1 MVSHPHPLSI
11 LPICSHYPSVSTL
24 CCHNPSGLPS
34 FIHQPRLIFFI
45 FSLDLPTPLQSVRG
59 VPCEH
64 WREDHGDESVEL
76 YVSLVTRAPVRLMTL
91 AHGDDAHAARVGG
104 GDAIEPL
111 MTYDFFDFV
120 EGPPP
125 EEAFRQVSLDSPC
138 YPPPDLTTITY
149 PKFRACQSPC
159 ELLLFYHTRAKKKGI
174 SRLVFS
180 GWRLLRR
187 RPFLGKEESWRWR
200 SARGSCRIWAFRSYT
215 SCTRTIMPR
224 EGESAQLRRSTPET
238 TCIMAIVAYH
248 ELFM

>member
-1 MVSHPHPLSI
+1 MCSSHMFSQPSLTFIFSLDPHLRFL
-11 LPICSHYPSVSTL
+11 LPIWCHTPIRCQFFPYALTTPVCPPYAVTTPVGSPHLFINHVS
-24 CCHNPSGLPS
+24 
-34 FIHQPRLIFFI
+34 FFLS

-104 GDAIEPL
+104 GDAIWPL

-125 EEAFRQVSLDSPC
+125 EEAFRQISLDSPC
-138 YPPPDLTTITY
+138 YPPPDLTTY

-159 ELLLFYHTRAKKKGI
+159 ELLLFYHTRAKKKGGEKKGI
-174 SRLVFS
+174 SRLVFQD
-180 GWRLLRR
+180 GGFFGGGR
-187 RPFLGKEESWRWR
+187 F
-200 SARGSCRIWAFRSYT
+200 
-215 SCTRTIMPR
+215 
-224 EGESAQLRRSTPET
+224 
-238 TCIMAIVAYH
+238 
-248 ELFM
+248 